1 MSEKETVMI
10 MAMLGAFYSGG
21 KNDPKMQA
29 AAWHKILYKY
39 DYSAAEKAVLHFAEN
54 DTRDYATFPA
64 VGKIVQ
70 AIRMQQKRESDSI
83 KGVIRGISYGRKY
96 GDLSDESKAIIS
108 EPKYNE
114 GLKID
119 AAEFASKVNDFAD
132 QLSTGHMLMIE

>member
-1 MSEKETVMI
+1 MTKEETVTI

-39 DYSAAEKAVLHFAEN
+39 DFQAAEKAVLHFAEN

-70 AIRMQQKRESDSI
+70 AIRIQQHRETSSI
-83 KGVIRGISYGRKY
+83 KGVIRGVAYGKRY
-96 GDLSDESKAIIS
+96 EDLSEESKAIIS
-108 EPKYNE
+108 KQKYDE
-114 GLKID
+114 WLAID
-119 AAEFASKVNDFAD
+119 AEEFASKANYFAD
-132 QLSTGHMLMIE
+132 QLSTGHTLMIE

>member
-1 MSEKETVMI
+1 MTEKETVMI

-29 AAWHKILYKY
+29 AAWHKILNKY

-64 VGKIVQ
+64 VGKIVE
-70 AIRMQQKRESDSI
+70 AIRMQQQRESSSI
-83 KGVIRGISYGRKY
+83 KGVIRGISYGREY

-108 EPKYNE
+108 ESKYNE
-114 GLKID
+114 WLKID
-119 AAEFASKVNDFAD
+119 AEEFAGKVNYFAD